1 MNTQL
6 LKRIQLLE
14 SEYLIEPSAST
25 KIIVR
30 FVDPSSRNEN
40 SLMRIRAGNSIYERI
55 ANESEND
62 FVERVLDLTNEIL
75 LIQATV

>member
-6 LKRIQLLE
+6 LKRIELLE

-30 FVDPSSRNEN
+30 FVDPSSPNEN
-40 SLMRIRAGNSIYERI
+40 SLLRIRAGNSIYERI

-62 FVERVLDLTNEIL
+62 FVERVLKLTNETLFIET
-75 LIQATV
+75 I

>member
-6 LKRIQLLE
+6 LKRIELLE
-14 SEYLIEPSAST
+14 SEYLIEPKAST
-25 KIIVR
+25 PIIVR
-30 FVDPSSRNEN
+30 FIEPSSAKEN
-40 SLMRIRAGNSIYERI
+40 SLMKVKAGNSIYERI